1 MQDPQSIDHYF
12 TEQIVGTRLT
22 VDLGPA
28 IGRREEP
35 RRGVLVQALGGGAEL
50 SALALRS
57 TWAADPAAVLS
68 GQPVSLERLGRWRRG
83 WLVGGALLWSGLLVA
98 GCWTLWAR

>member
-22 VDLGPA
+22 VDLGPS

-35 RRGVLVQALGGGAEL
+35 RRGVLVQALGGAAEL
-50 SALALRS
+50 SVQALRS
-57 TWAADPAAVLS
+57 AWAADPTAVVS

-83 WLVGGALLWSGLLVA
+83 WLAGGALLWSGLLVA
-98 GCWTLWAR
+98 ACWTLWAR